1 MRGVNLIPTARL
13 QAQRLR
19 RRLRV
24 WMLALIGWTGLV
36 LAACAGARVM
46 LGQDRAA
53 AVADELVKTQA
64 QVVQVRAQSSQVAR
78 QLAEADATRRSAE
91 ALVDQPDW
99 SILMSGVAALTGD
112 DLMLREFTLTPAG
125 ETRARAGTSAGSGAQ
140 PTTRPARYE
149 LRLRGLGRQQQ
160 AVGQFVVRLQQLG
173 LFDEVRLARSGREP
187 LGNGSVIGFEITCTL
202 GEAAGGAP

>member
-13 QAQRLR
+13 QTKRLR
-19 RRLRV
+19 RRLRAWTAAIV
-24 WMLALIGWTGLV
+24 GWTCIV
-36 LAACAGARVM
+36 LGACAAARLL
-46 LGQDRAA
+46 LGPDRAA
-53 AVADELVKTQA
+53 AVADELARTQA
-64 QVVQVRAQSSQVAR
+64 QVVQVRSQASQVAK
-78 QLAEADATRRSAE
+78 QLFEADATRRGAE

-112 DLMLREFTLTPAG
+112 DLMLREFHLTPAE
-125 ETRARAGTSAGSGAQ
+125 ETGARAGASAQ
-140 PTTRPARYE
+140 PTTRPAHYE

-187 LGNGSVIGFEITCTL
+187 LGNSSVIGFEITCTL
-202 GEAAGGAP
+202 GEADGGAP